1 MLFRSVVPATRREW
15 DRTARVWRIF
25 DTRSFER
32 FARIARARGYG
43 VEIESDDDN
52 DDDGEA

>member
-1 MLFRSVVPATRREW
+1 MLIRAVVPATRREW

-32 FARIARARGYG
+32 FARIARSRGYG
-43 VEIESDDDN
+43 VEFET
-52 DDDGEA
+52 DDDGSES